1 MVFLALSSEHALK
14 IYSDP
19 GLTNRIN
26 SGKLD
31 EGATYYLDL
40 DEYTPLECKKFINDS
55 RIGEYIQWHHRNSV
69 ATLQFINVIGN
80 VSLFGIPFTV
90 ISRKMSVGDR
100 DSGNSQFQRLL
111 NDINRISKGI
121 NFKYEGVTTSTRIID
136 NKDINP
142 SVLERFEY
150 YRQIIYDQPRN
161 QNLET
166 LVSFIIRNKHTKI
179 IRESVKL
186 PISKIKQVSKNPFKS
201 INPVDFVTLSEN
213 HPLSNTVFAKSLS
226 GQTSNNYFVSRLAS
240 DQKTNSVDTLEN
252 RFIKYFLAEIR
263 NTCVLVRN
271 MSGLDDITYEQ
282 GRLISAKIEMLLNFD
297 FFREIGPLR
306 IIPTSSTV
314 LLGRAGYREI
324 FSHFILSRLGFH
336 NIIDRLNREALN
348 TGLKSI
354 SDLYEVWVFM
364 KIAESILGTEVVVKD
379 TQRLFSSGT
388 VKYGFTWQSG
398 ECKVIYNNSF
408 SRTRSDSYSLTLRPD
423 VIINIADSYYLF
435 DAKYKIKWNPETE
448 AEMAGFKS
456 EDLHKMH
463 CYVDAIPKA
472 CSSFVVYPGHHR
484 AFFDR
489 TTFKKTDVIPNLKEF
504 RGVGTIPL
512 KPLDEDQANS
522 LSALLGTL
530 KASCIHS

>member
-1 MVFLALSSEHALK
+1 M
-14 IYSDP
+14 
-19 GLTNRIN
+19 
-26 SGKLD
+26 
-31 EGATYYLDL
+31 
-40 DEYTPLECKKFINDS
+40 
-55 RIGEYIQWHHRNSV
+55 
-69 ATLQFINVIGN
+69 
-80 VSLFGIPFTV
+80 
-90 ISRKMSVGDR
+90 
-100 DSGNSQFQRLL
+100 
-111 NDINRISKGI
+111 
-121 NFKYEGVTTSTRIID
+121 
-136 NKDINP
+136 
-142 SVLERFEY
+142 
-150 YRQIIYDQPRN
+150 
-161 QNLET
+161 
-166 LVSFIIRNKHTKI
+166 
-179 IRESVKL
+179 
-186 PISKIKQVSKNPFKS
+186 
-201 INPVDFVTLSEN
+201 
-213 HPLSNTVFAKSLS
+213 
-226 GQTSNNYFVSRLAS
+226 
-240 DQKTNSVDTLEN
+240 
-252 RFIKYFLAEIR
+252 
-263 NTCVLVRN
+263 
-271 MSGLDDITYEQ
+271 
-282 GRLISAKIEMLLNFD
+282 
-297 FFREIGPLR
+297 
-306 IIPTSSTV
+306 

-489 TTFKKTDVIPNLKEF
+489 TAFKKTDVIPNLKEF